1 MSIKSDFSKDL
12 TKGVYSSG
20 TVILHC
26 LQIAYYMGFQ
36 TAYLL
41 GCDCDYSQSHHFD
54 NRRTIKKEAPVM
66 TSDAGKQRVFKGYE
80 ICKRAYE
87 KDGRK
92 IYNSTVGGKLE
103 VFERISLEDIKY

>member
-1 MSIKSDFSKDL
+1 
-12 TKGVYSSG
+12 
-20 TVILHC
+20 
-26 LQIAYYMGFQ
+26 MGFQ

-66 TSDAGKQRVFKGYE
+66 TTDAGKNRVFKGYE

-103 VFERISLEDIKY
+103 VFERVSLEDIK